1 MRLTEY
7 IAYINKDADGSL
19 FTHLTITKKIKKK
32 KREVSKLIKREEKRM
47 TTAKTKIT
55 YYDGGG

>member
-7 IAYINKDADGSL
+7 IAYINKDADGKL

-47 TTAKTKIT
+47 TTV
-55 YYDGGG
+55 